1 MKLNKLLLIFLLLPI
16 YGFSGVFF
24 NTPLNMQ
31 AGDFAQK
38 YAEKKYGIGFE
49 VSTSTYFPYDDTR
62 GSFAVVLHP
71 EGKGMLPCDLDVN
84 FKQPNKFKMGQLL
97 PSLIPDSCG
106 QSIVN
111 QKFKNY
117 LEKNIISK
125 YYDPKDIYMGAQL
138 QCLINGKDCA
148 LGNTMDIFNSDQNW
162 NLSTKELLQKY
173 SDNLGVKLVSV
184 SIFNQKETP
193 ESIAKAIEFAFELN
207 KYLSSLTGTH
217 KIKILVIYV
226 YTVSKDTFINKYH
239 KKGILSVKYT
249 KDNPEGIIYR
259 NIARFGDGG
268 YSIKYIPITKSN
280 IFDFVSITKSNR
292 KEIENIKNTKYYQPV
307 KEILSKSKV
316 IK

>member
-1 MKLNKLLLIFLLLPI
+1 MKVIQKVSILISLVFSL
-16 YGFSGVFF
+16 YGCS
-24 NTPLNMQ
+24 TPLNMQ

-38 YAEKKYGIGFE
+38 YAEKKYGIDFE
-49 VSTSTYFPYDDTR
+49 VSSSTYFRIDDKK
-62 GSFAVVLHP
+62 GLFYVILQP
-71 EGKGMLPCDLDVN
+71 EGKGISSCESTID
-84 FKQPNKFKMGQLL
+84 FKKPNSFELGRQGRR
-97 PSLIPDSCG
+97 SIPDDCG
-106 QSIVN
+106 TSIVN
-111 QKFKNY
+111 YKFKNY

-280 IFDFVSITKSNR
+280 R

-307 KEILSKSKV
+307 KEILSKSEV